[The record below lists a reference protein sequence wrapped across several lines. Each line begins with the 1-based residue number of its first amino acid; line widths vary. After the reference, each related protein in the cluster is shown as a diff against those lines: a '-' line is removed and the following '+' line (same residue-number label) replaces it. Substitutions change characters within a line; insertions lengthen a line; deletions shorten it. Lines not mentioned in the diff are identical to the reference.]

1 MKKFMVY
8 FILMAGILNATTLIE
23 YNEKFSL
30 LKTEKEEFYIE
41 KTQFEEDLIKREE
54 EIKRKIAKNKD
65 IISQIE
71 KLKKEV
77 KEEKTAKEIEEKK
90 LQNKRVED
98 MIKIYEKMKPD
109 SISDVFSILIKEEK
123 ELAKRLFE
131 KFPMK
136 VARIVLSKMEPKL
149 AAEISIE
156 VLIKKE
162 K

>member
-1 MKKFMVY
+1 MKKFIVY
-8 FILMAGILNATTLIE
+8 FIFMAGILNATTLIE

-30 LKTEKEEFYIE
+30 LKTEKEAFDIE
-41 KTQFEEDLIKREE
+41 KNQFEEDLIKREE
-54 EIKRKIAKNKD
+54 NIKRQIEKNKD
-65 IISQIE
+65 IISQIKE
-71 KLKKEV
+71 IKKAIKEV
-77 KEEKTAKEIEEKK
+77 KTDKEIEEKK
-90 LQNKRVED
+90 LQDKKEAE

-149 AAEISIE
+149 AAEITIE